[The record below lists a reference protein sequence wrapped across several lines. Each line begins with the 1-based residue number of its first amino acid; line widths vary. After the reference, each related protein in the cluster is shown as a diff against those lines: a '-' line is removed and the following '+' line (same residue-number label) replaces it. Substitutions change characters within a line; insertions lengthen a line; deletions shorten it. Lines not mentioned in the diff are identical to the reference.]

1 MTRHFVIVEF
11 YYGSLKIKMLLK
23 ILLLLLSI
31 YLPLTKKFYIAL
43 DKANWSQPKMEKSY
57 LYKGVNIVNILVN
70 ICFA

>member
-23 ILLLLLSI
+23 ILLLLLLLLLSI

-43 DKANWSQPKMEKSY
+43 DKANWSQPKMEQSY
-57 LYKGVNIVNILVN
+57 IYTK
-70 ICFA
+70 A